1 MIPDCKETSELL
13 SRQQDRPLGWMEY
26 LRLRSH
32 LLICKACANL
42 KTHLDFLRTAV
53 KHYRDSL

>member
-13 SRQQDRPLGWMEY
+13 SRQQDESLGWIEY

-32 LLICKACANL
+32 LLICKACGNL
-42 KTHLDFLRTAV
+42 KIHLDFLRAAM
-53 KHYRDSL
+53 KQYRDSD